1 VAALRLNDPE
11 LTRAAQSLREIGP
24 NPASPRALGDLLMRW
39 VSDARAVLRAS
50 ADLRH
55 QIDDL
60 EAPYMRYC
68 DNYFTDFDTWA
79 AVQSN
84 TKLGELLDEI
94 SAPTQPDGSPV
105 VFSDKKRS
113 PGDVWTL
120 DALFAL
126 PQVRLKYYK
135 KLYSRLLKST
145 QPGRSDHRLLVGAN
159 EKLDELLERSK
170 RRISMSVLDE
180 GPVAPERE
188 RTSGDSSVGDTT
200 SMTHE

>member
-1 VAALRLNDPE
+1 MGEYFCDPVR
-11 LTRAAQSLREIGP
+11 TAQQPLITPSH
-24 NPASPRALGDLLMRW
+24 M
-39 VSDARAVLRAS
+39 
-50 ADLRH
+50 

-68 DNYFTDFDTWA
+68 DNYFADFDTWS
-79 AVQSN
+79 AVQTN
-84 TKLGELLDEI
+84 ARLGPLLLEI
-94 SAPTQPDGSPV
+94 SEATQADGSPV
-105 VFSDKKRS
+105 VFSDKKRR
-113 PGDVWTL
+113 PGDTWTL

-126 PQVRLKYYK
+126 PQSRLKYYK

-180 GPVAPERE
+180 GPVPKG
-188 RTSGDSSVGDTT
+188 RTSGESSAEDTR
-200 SMTHE
+200 SLSHE